1 MTNFISLYDNALSS
15 EECKFI
21 IDYFENVP
29 PCQGMI
35 QDRKKMGV
43 LRETPAAV
51 NLNKS
56 DDNFIRDALHAS
68 FMCQKPG
75 TINGSVNTKLKDST
89 DVGMSFNFDDNI
101 VNQILMKSLS
111 KHTRKYV
118 QENRELREIS
128 TWGIIDS
135 YNLQRYYPKQG
146 YYPLHCENDNMS
158 SNKRVLVWMFYL
170 NTVNDDGG
178 TYFSNYDLKVDAV
191 EGRLV
196 IWPAYWTHCHKGIV
210 SNTETKYI
218 ATGWYEKIE
227 SATIVKKVR
236 KDL

>member
-1 MTNFISLYDNALSS
+1 MKNFISLYDNALSN

-29 PCQGMI
+29 PCQGI
-35 QDRKKMGV
+35 KEDRKNMSVMNNILQG
-43 LRETPAAV
+43 
-51 NLNKS
+51 
-56 DDNFIRDALHAS
+56 S

-75 TINGSVNTKLKDST
+75 TIIGSDASNQTHVDKNMKDST
-89 DVGMSFNFDDNI
+89 DVAMSFTFDDNI

-111 KHTRKYV
+111 KHTRKYIE
-118 QENRELREIS
+118 ENEELRYIS
-128 TWGIIDS
+128 TWGIKDT

-146 YYPLHCENDNMS
+146 YSYLHCENYNMN

-170 NTVNDDGG
+170 NTVKDDGE
-178 TYFSNYDLKVDAV
+178 TYFSNYDLKVNAV

-218 ATGWYEKIE
+218 ATGWFEKIE
-227 SATIVKKVR
+227 SATIVKKVK

>member
-1 MTNFISLYDNALSS
+1 MKNFISLYDNALSS

-29 PCQGMI
+29 PCQGTI
-35 QDRKKMGV
+35 
-43 LRETPAAV
+43 
-51 NLNKS
+51 NNKS
-56 DDNFIRDALHAS
+56 GDNFIRSGLHEH
-68 FMCQKPG
+68 FMCQKSG
-75 TINGSVNTKLKDST
+75 TLKNGNKNLKDST
-89 DVGMSFNFDDNI
+89 DVGMSFNFDNNI
-101 VNQILMKSLS
+101 VNQMIMKSLS
-111 KHTRKYV
+111 KHTREYV
-118 QENRELREIS
+118 QENKELREIS

-178 TYFSNYDLKVDAV
+178 TYFSNYDLTVDAV

>member
-1 MTNFISLYDNALSS
+1 MKNFISLYDNALSS

-29 PCQGMI
+29 QCQGMI
-35 QDRKKMGV
+35 EDRKKMGV
-43 LRETPAAV
+43 LRETPV
-51 NLNKS
+51 S
-56 DDNFIRDALHAS
+56 DNFVRDSLHGS
-68 FMCQKPG
+68 YMCQKPG

-118 QENRELREIS
+118 EENEELRCIS
-128 TWGIIDS
+128 TWGIKDT

-146 YYPLHCENDNMS
+146 YTYLHCENYNMN

-170 NTVNDDGG
+170 NLSLIHISEPTRP
-178 TYFSNYDLKVDAV
+178 YDLKVDAV

>member
-1 MTNFISLYDNALSS
+1 MKNFISLYDNALSS

-29 PCQGMI
+29 PCEGMI
-35 QDRKKMGV
+35 EDRKKMGV

-51 NLNKS
+51 VHKS
-56 DDNFIRDALHAS
+56 GDNFIRDALHGS

-111 KHTRKYV
+111 KHTRKYIE
-118 QENRELREIS
+118 ENEELRYIS
-128 TWGIIDS
+128 TWGIKDT

-146 YYPLHCENDNMS
+146 YTYLHCENYNMN

-170 NTVNDDGG
+170 NTVNDDGE
-178 TYFSNYDLKVDAV
+178 TYFSNYDLKVNPV

-218 ATGWYEKIE
+218 ATGWFEKIE
-227 SATIVKKVR
+227 SATIVKKVK

>member
-1 MTNFISLYDNALSS
+1 
-15 EECKFI
+15 
-21 IDYFENVP
+21 
-29 PCQGMI
+29 
-35 QDRKKMGV
+35 MGV
-43 LRETPAAV
+43 LRETPASV
-51 NLNKS
+51 SLNKGS
-56 DDNFIRDALHAS
+56 DNFIRDALHGS

-111 KHTRKYV
+111 KNTRKYIE
-118 QENRELREIS
+118 ENEELRYIS
-128 TWGIIDS
+128 TWGIKDT
-135 YNLQRYYPKQG
+135 YNIQRYYPKQG
-146 YYPLHCENDNMS
+146 YSYLHCENYNMN

-170 NTVNDDGG
+170 NTVKDDGE
-178 TYFSNYDLKVDAV
+178 TYFSNYDLKVNAV

-210 SNTETKYI
+210 SNSETKYI

-227 SATIVKKVR
+227 SATIVKKVK

>member
-1 MTNFISLYDNALSS
+1 MKNFISLYDNALSS

-29 PCQGMI
+29 QCQGMI
-35 QDRKKMGV
+35 EDRKKMGV
-43 LRETPAAV
+43 LRESPV
-51 NLNKS
+51 S
-56 DDNFIRDALHAS
+56 DNFIRDSLHGS

-170 NTVNDDGG
+170 NSVNDDGG
-178 TYFSNYDLKVDAV
+178 TYFSNFDLTVDAV

>member
-1 MTNFISLYDNALSS
+1 
-15 EECKFI
+15 
-21 IDYFENVP
+21 
-29 PCQGMI
+29 
-35 QDRKKMGV
+35 
-43 LRETPAAV
+43 
-51 NLNKS
+51 
-56 DDNFIRDALHAS
+56 
-68 FMCQKPG
+68 MCQKPG

-118 QENRELREIS
+118 QENKELREIS

-170 NTVNDDGG
+170 NSVNDDGG
-178 TYFSNYDLKVDAV
+178 TYFSNYDLTVDAV

-210 SNTETKYI
+210 SNSETKYI

-227 SATIVKKVR
+227 SATIVKKVK

>member
-1 MTNFISLYDNALSS
+1 MKNFISLYDNALSS

-29 PCQGMI
+29 QCQGMI
-35 QDRKKMGV
+35 EDRKKMGV
-43 LRETPAAV
+43 LRESPV
-51 NLNKS
+51 S
-56 DDNFIRDALHAS
+56 DNFIRDSLHGS

-146 YYPLHCENDNMS
+146 YYPLHCENDNMLS
-158 SNKRVLVWMFYL
+158 L
-170 NTVNDDGG
+170 
-178 TYFSNYDLKVDAV
+178 
-191 EGRLV
+191 
-196 IWPAYWTHCHKGIV
+196 IHI
-210 SNTETKYI
+210 
-218 ATGWYEKIE
+218 
-227 SATIVKKVR
+227 
-236 KDL
+236 

>member
-1 MTNFISLYDNALSS
+1 MKNFISLYDNALSS

-29 PCQGMI
+29 QCQGMI
-35 QDRKKMGV
+35 EDREKMGV
-43 LRETPAAV
+43 LRETLAYG
-51 NLNKS
+51 
-56 DDNFIRDALHAS
+56 S

-118 QENRELREIS
+118 EENEELRCIS
-128 TWGIIDS
+128 TWGIKDT

-146 YYPLHCENDNMS
+146 YTYLHCENYNMN

-170 NTVNDDGG
+170 NTVNDDGE
-178 TYFSNYDLKVDAV
+178 TYFSNYDLKVNPV

-218 ATGWYEKIE
+218 ATGWFEKIE
-227 SATIVKKVR
+227 SATIVKKVK

>member
-1 MTNFISLYDNALSS
+1 MKNFISLYDNALSS

-29 PCQGMI
+29 QCQGMI
-35 QDRKKMGV
+35 EDREKMGV
-43 LRETPAAV
+43 LRETLAYG
-51 NLNKS
+51 S
-56 DDNFIRDALHAS
+56 Y
-68 FMCQKPG
+68 MCQKPG

-89 DVGMSFNFDDNI
+89 DVGMSFNFDNNI

-118 QENRELREIS
+118 QENRELRNIS